1 MADNAT
7 TYQPPDEVIRVL
19 LVDDDE
25 DDYFITKE
33 LLAEC
38 EGTRFLLDWVD
49 NYEDGLAIIP
59 AGEYDIFL
67 IDYYLGDGN
76 GLDLLREV
84 TDRGCR
90 VPVIIL
96 TGLGDREVDLNA
108 MRAGAADYL
117 VKGRIDSPLLERSIR
132 YSIERKRAEE
142 ERERLIAE
150 LQDALTKIKTLGG
163 LLPICSSCKKIR
175 DDTGYWNQ
183 VEVYIRD
190 HTDADFTHGLC
201 PECYESLMAEINAE
215 TPPPEDEDPE
225 ESADTADLSHPRR

>member
-1 MADNAT
+1 MAD
-7 TYQPPDEVIRVL
+7 PVSHDDMPLPVIRVL

-33 LLAEC
+33 LLKEC
-38 EGTRFLLDWVD
+38 EGTQFHLDWIN
-49 NYEDGLAIIP
+49 NYADAQAAI
-59 AGEYDIFL
+59 AGSDYDVFL
-67 IDYYLGDGN
+67 IDYYLGSGN
-76 GLDLLREV
+76 GLDLLAEMV
-84 TDRGCR
+84 QQGCR
-90 VPVIIL
+90 APAILL
-96 TGLGDREVDLNA
+96 TGLGDREVDMKA

-117 VKGRIDSPLLERSIR
+117 VKGRIDAPLLERSIR
-132 YSIERKRAEE
+132 YSLERRRAQE

-175 DDTGYWNQ
+175 DDSGYWNQ

-201 PECYESLMAEINAE
+201 PDCYDALLREISE
-215 TPPPEDEDPE
+215 TETHEQTQQGQLP
-225 ESADTADLSHPRR
+225 ATG